1 MRNFGPS
8 LLAISAGLAW
18 VLVTAGLNPA
28 SEEDTPTSAARINN
42 ATPAVC
48 SPATLLARIPE
59 VQEAS
64 GVAASHRSQD
74 ILWTHNDS
82 GQPLLYAV
90 GVDGKLRARVQ
101 VTGAQVDDWE
111 DIAVS
116 RCPQGSCVYIAD
128 IGDNKRSRRTITI
141 YRVPEPTTADSATA
155 PAEVFTASYPDGPH
169 DAEGF
174 MVSPEGVLY
183 VVTKGEGSPISV
195 YRFPESLASGSVMQ
209 LQRLATL
216 SGNVRK
222 DLRITDADFSPDG
235 KWIALRTLDSVEFY
249 RADALLN
256 GAPGS
261 PLVADLRSLGE
272 PQGEGIG
279 FAPDG
284 TVYLAGEAGNSTR
297 GGTLARL
304 SCKLP

>member
-8 LLAISAGLAW
+8 VLAIGAGLAW
-18 VLVTAGLNPA
+18 VLVTTAFIPT
-28 SEEDTPTSAARINN
+28 SKEDTPTSVARMN
-42 ATPAVC
+42 ATPALC
-48 SPATLLARIPE
+48 SPATLLARIPD

-64 GVAASHRSQD
+64 GVAASHRNQD
-74 ILWTHNDS
+74 VLWTHNDS
-82 GQPLLYAV
+82 GQPVLYAV

-111 DIAVS
+111 GIAVS
-116 RCPQGSCVYIAD
+116 PCPQGECVYIAD
-128 IGDNKRSRRTITI
+128 IGDNKRARRAITI

-174 MVSPEGVLY
+174 MVSPDGALY

-195 YRFPESLASGSVMQ
+195 YRFPESLTSGSVLQ

-249 RADALLN
+249 RADALLG

-261 PLVADLRSLGE
+261 PLVADVRSLGE

-284 TVYLAGEAGNSTR
+284 TMYLAGEAGNRTR